1 MYLTVHS
8 FGQMILYPW
17 GYDSKAVARDKAD
30 LHSMAQVSGLSEYFH
45 EIFVS
50 GQVGARAMSTRY
62 KVGHSATVSYETSGA
77 SDDWAKGVAGVKYSY
92 TIELPDT
99 GRYNFI
105 LPPSR
110 IAGTVRDAVKAVK
123 SMARELIKR
132 SVRKSSS

>member
-1 MYLTVHS
+1 MRSSLH
-8 FGQMILYPW
+8 FLPRDQAEL
-17 GYDSKAVARDKAD
+17 DSLGR
-30 LHSMAQVSGLSEYFH
+30 
-45 EIFVS
+45 
-50 GQVGARAMSTRY
+50 VGARAMTNKY
-62 KVGHSATVSYETSGA
+62 KVGSAATVNYEAAGA
-77 SDDWAKGVAGVKYSY
+77 SDDWAKGEAGIKYSY

-110 IAGTVRDAVKAVK
+110 IAGTVRDAIKAVK

>member
-45 EIFVS
+45 EIFLP

-77 SDDWAKGVAGVKYSY
+77 SDDWAKGVAGIKY
-92 TIELPDT
+92 
-99 GRYNFI
+99 
-105 LPPSR
+105 SR